1 MSVKDWSMSTVEY
14 GRKLVQSTVN
24 GVRAG
29 EERFREDGQL
39 APYLERSA
47 KQSFGAAVVGVV
59 VGACIGYHG
68 NERRSVGRLV
78 VGGILGG
85 FIGFGAG
92 LLWETRD
99 LTASVGSDVRKNVQ
113 LARDEHW
120 LRRHP
125 IDYA

>member
-1 MSVKDWSMSTVEY
+1 MSTVEY